1 MKNIILLEVA
11 LYRSVR
17 YTHFLLP
24 YILKDMFQNK
34 QSLFYKGFD
43 LGIKDNKDLGINS
56 DLVDKVAGK
65 LIHRNMYLLGILLCS
80 FHWKTFGIL
89 RILSQNIVFPSRN
102 THPGKLHKSF
112 SHCKWDNITCISY
125 IIGFSTKGIIQYY
138 IVLCKIHL
146 QNINFRGIFSDLV
159 TENLFILIRFCLNMP
174 HKCTCFHFELLKTN

>member
-80 FHWKTFGIL
+80 FH
-89 RILSQNIVFPSRN
+89 
-102 THPGKLHKSF
+102 
-112 SHCKWDNITCISY
+112 
-125 IIGFSTKGIIQYY
+125 
-138 IVLCKIHL
+138 
-146 QNINFRGIFSDLV
+146 
-159 TENLFILIRFCLNMP
+159 
-174 HKCTCFHFELLKTN
+174 